1 MPLGDTELTEK
12 IDDFIVDLKQGKQF
26 SSYDVAYKTVQLLR
40 ILISTAKWAHA
51 SELIQ
56 ILKREGRRMMD
67 AERSEVIVGNMVSH
81 VCLLNHDIAVV
92 VTQTSSR
99 TFPVKNFNTFS
110 TFSCNFHCADN
121 NCWTANIP

>member
-56 ILKREGRRMMD
+56 ILKKEGRRMMD

-81 VCLLNHDIAVV
+81 VCYFIESLHCICIEMVGYV
-92 VTQTSSR
+92 C
-99 TFPVKNFNTFS
+99 FS
-110 TFSCNFHCADN
+110 A
-121 NCWTANIP
+121 